1 MNTKIVE
8 FISDIDSTSYDEFKE
23 NATYTSDIKI
33 NNEINNL
40 DYTILNDMEKY
51 IPFISNIINSDYT
64 NSLGNKIV
72 LKSYENKFIKTLVF
86 KLKEFLIN
94 KKTLITKESLME
106 EKRVSATIKSKIG
119 NESITIDLDIKK
131 ELSDDT
137 LKESYGLSLLERIN
151 RLLNIVNSLITSDFI
166 NQLED
171 VDLITDEVVKT
182 EVFEQEL
189 NYKKC
194 YELYEL
200 IVDYREEKSKI
211 EMNDYLDDIGD
222 NLLIGSFLNLQ
233 LLNEKKSSDSNPY
246 KAFLERIIEQ
256 MVLESSMDEKAFK
269 KMVTKKFED
278 EYSKK
283 KTREKNIQNIFLK
296 TQDNYNKQ
304 IKDALRALKN

>member
-1 MNTKIVE
+1 MNSKIVG
-8 FISDIDSTSYDEFKE
+8 FISDIDSTSYEEFRD

-33 NNEINNL
+33 NNEINDL

-86 KLKEFLIN
+86 KLKDFLLN
-94 KKTLITKESLME
+94 KKTLISKESLLE

-119 NESITIDLDIKK
+119 NENITVDLSIKK
-131 ELSDDT
+131 ELNDDT

-166 NQLED
+166 NQLND
-171 VDLITDEVVKT
+171 VEIITDEVVKT

-200 IVDYREEKSKI
+200 IVDYKENKN
-211 EMNDYLDDIGD
+211 EMNSYLDDIDD
-222 NLLIGSFLNLQ
+222 NLIIGSFLNLQ
-233 LLNEKKSSDSNPY
+233 LLNEKKNNDSNPY

>member
-1 MNTKIVE
+1 MNSKIVG
-8 FISDIDSTSYDEFKE
+8 FISDIDSTSYEEFRD

-33 NNEINNL
+33 NNEINDL

-86 KLKEFLIN
+86 KLKDFLLN
-94 KKTLITKESLME
+94 KKTLISKESLLE

-119 NESITIDLDIKK
+119 NENITVDLSIKK
-131 ELSDDT
+131 ELNDDT

-166 NQLED
+166 NQLND
-171 VDLITDEVVKT
+171 VEIITDEVVKT

-200 IVDYREEKSKI
+200 IVDYKENKN
-211 EMNDYLDDIGD
+211 EMNSYLDDIDD
-222 NLLIGSFLNLQ
+222 NLIIGSFLNLQ
-233 LLNEKKSSDSNPY
+233 LLNEKKNNDSNPY

-283 KTREKNIQNIFLK
+283 KTREKNIQNIFMK